1 MTEKKSSSDTM
12 DALRR
17 QYGSGKFS
25 TDRTIAEY
33 AADIWHVKPCPVT

>member
-1 MTEKKSSSDTM
+1 MSANKSSSDTM

-17 QYGSGKFS
+17 QYGSGNFS

-33 AADIWHVKPCPVT
+33 APDIWHVKPCPVP